1 MKPIGY
7 YLIAILTFITLSGTA
22 QVTAQTNDTLFY
34 FNGREI
40 KNMRLIISER
50 DFLKVENDSL
60 KSRCYLYK
68 KALTTQDLIISMQDT
83 IINNKEQQIKELE
96 LIPKNV
102 VKINHTKWYVFA
114 GIIISSVATGII
126 TGMILK

>member
-1 MKPIGY
+1 MRTIT
-7 YLIAILTFITLSGTA
+7 ILFSI
-22 QVTAQTNDTLFY
+22 
-34 FNGREI
+34 
-40 KNMRLIISER
+40 LIITVSNCYSQYNFDSVQVKKINLIIEENK
-50 DFLKVENDSL
+50 FLNIENDSL

-114 GIIISSVATGII
+114 GIIISSIATGII
-126 TGMILK
+126 TGLIIK